1 MCSGAA
7 EEILI
12 LADLL
17 SADFYPNI
25 CLMST
30 GAVNSKSNI
39 FNSTSD
45 SDLMRY
51 RAISKIPQITLN
63 FVDFKP
69 DPLIALPTGEM
80 DIIAPCKL
88 IDRTHNV
95 TEKVTQVGTVIVYLP
110 CCFLAHASSG
120 PNVWVLKEY

>member
-1 MCSGAA
+1 
-7 EEILI
+7 
-12 LADLL
+12 
-17 SADFYPNI
+17 
-25 CLMST
+25 
-30 GAVNSKSNI
+30 
-39 FNSTSD
+39 
-45 SDLMRY
+45 MRY

-95 TEKVTQVGTVIVYLP
+95 TEKVTQVGPCAVCMVTDVEKEAAFVLSVRACLTPPPNALVSHFTPETLAHTSLIAHYLP
-110 CCFLAHASSG
+110 
-120 PNVWVLKEY
+120 

>member
-1 MCSGAA
+1 M
-7 EEILI
+7 
-12 LADLL
+12 
-17 SADFYPNI
+17 
-25 CLMST
+25 
-30 GAVNSKSNI
+30 NSKSNI
-39 FNSTSD
+39 LNSTSD

-95 TEKVTQVGTVIVYLP
+95 TEKVTQVGLQCRERPDLRGSVLEMCVLIR
-110 CCFLAHASSG
+110 HA
-120 PNVWVLKEY
+120 PK